1 MEMSYHKI
9 YSETDKKKNDPKSMT
24 NETYERSMNL
34 RKSMFPLHE
43 RTKVQHD
50 RILSK
55 LLEESGEIAGAAN
68 TFFGRKY
75 RPELETGNKDKIKG
89 ELGDL
94 FFVLLGL
101 CEFWETTPDE
111 VLEIT
116 IEKLQRRLEEDLN
129 TLLLGT
135 NG

>member
-1 MEMSYHKI
+1 MI
-9 YSETDKKKNDPKSMT
+9 
-24 NETYERSMNL
+24 ETYNRAMVL
-34 RKSMFPLHE
+34 RKVMFPLPD
-43 RTKVQHD
+43 RTKATHD

-55 LLEESGEIAGAAN
+55 LLEEGGEIAGAAN
-68 TFFGRKY
+68 TYFGREY
-75 RPELETGNKDKIKG
+75 RPDLETGNVEKIKG

-111 VLEIT
+111 C
-116 IEKLQRRLEEDLN
+116 IEMVIGKLQERKEVVEA
-129 TLLLGT
+129 

>member
-1 MEMSYHKI
+1 
-9 YSETDKKKNDPKSMT
+9 MT
-24 NETYERSMNL
+24 IETYNRAMAL
-34 RKSMFPLHE
+34 RKIMFPLQD
-43 RTKVQHD
+43 RSKATHD

-55 LLEESGEIAGAAN
+55 LLEEGGETAGAAN

-75 RPELETGNKDKIKG
+75 RPDLEPGNVEKIKG

-111 VLEIT
+111 CMEMV
-116 IEKLQRRLEEDLN
+116 IEKLQGRKEVAEA
-129 TLLLGT
+129 
-135 NG
+135 NGQD